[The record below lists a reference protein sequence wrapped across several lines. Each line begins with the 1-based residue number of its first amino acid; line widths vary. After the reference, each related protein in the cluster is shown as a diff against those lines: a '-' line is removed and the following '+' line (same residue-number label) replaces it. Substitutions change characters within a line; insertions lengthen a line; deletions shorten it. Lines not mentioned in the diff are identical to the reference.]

1 MVEDSL
7 AMAQRYVQE
16 GRFRIARQEAL
27 IERLKN
33 RGRDGPLHEAREI
46 LALLYAIQEQF
57 EGHLEEEWARASDPP
72 PRSFEHVGRAAL
84 DPQRTS

>member
-7 AMAQRYVQE
+7 TMAQRYVQE

-27 IERLKN
+27 VERLKS
-33 RGRDGPLHEAREI
+33 GRRADPLREAREI

-57 EGHLEEEWARASDPP
+57 EEHLEQEGVRVSRLSNH
-72 PRSFEHVGRAAL
+72 RSAPAVPAL
-84 DPQRTS
+84 DCCTQPP